1 MTPVDLRPLAELA
14 VAAADAAGTFLL
26 QGWSDPRREVRTKST
41 GTDMVSEMDHG
52 AERILVETILASR
65 PDDGILGE
73 EGADRPSRT
82 GVRWI
87 VDPLDGTTNYLYGL
101 ASWCVAVGVELDGVP
116 VIGVVRAPALSERYV
131 GIAGAG
137 ATVNGRSLA
146 VSAEDQLGRALVATG
161 FGYDPARRAYQGAV
175 VAALLPRIRDVRRSG
190 SAALDLCSVAAG
202 RVDAYWEVGVQ
213 PWDVCAGTVIV
224 REAGGAVD
232 APLIPT
238 RPVTPSAS
246 ALTPGDP
253 GRPVVASN
261 GFLHAT
267 LVAAL
272 HEAHRGIPPA

>member
-1 MTPVDLRPLAELA
+1 VTRIDLRPLAELA

-52 AERILVETILASR
+52 AERILVDTILTAR

-73 EGADRPSRT
+73 EGADRPSGT
-82 GVRWI
+82 GVRWV

-101 ASWCVAVGVELDGVP
+101 ASWCVSVGVELDGVP
-116 VIGVVRAPALSERYV
+116 VVGVVSAPVLGERYV

-137 ATVNGRSLA
+137 ASVNGRRLA

-161 FGYDPARRAYQGAV
+161 FGYAPARRAYQGAV

-224 REAGGAVD
+224 REAGGSVD
-232 APLIPT
+232 APLV
-238 RPVTPSAS
+238 PVRSAASAAS
-246 ALTPGDP
+246 ALAPGDP

-261 GFLHAT
+261 GFLHTT
-267 LVAAL
+267 LVTAL
-272 HEAHRGIPPA
+272 HEAHHGIPPA